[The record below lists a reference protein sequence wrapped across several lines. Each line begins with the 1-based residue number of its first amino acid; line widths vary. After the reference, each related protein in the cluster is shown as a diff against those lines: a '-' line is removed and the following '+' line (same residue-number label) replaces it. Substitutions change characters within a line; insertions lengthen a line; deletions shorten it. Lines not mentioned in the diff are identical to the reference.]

1 MSDFDFETMSL
12 DELKRLKR
20 DLDKAITNF
29 DERRKAEAKRDLEA
43 KAREYGF
50 SLSELLETKNT
61 KRGTVEP
68 KYSNPNNSDQTWTG
82 RGRQPIWYREA
93 IEAGTDPDELKI

>member
-1 MSDFDFETMSL
+1 MTSDFETMTL
-12 DELKRLKR
+12 DELKGLKR
-20 DLDKAITNF
+20 ELDKAIVNF
-29 DERRKAEAKRDLEA
+29 DQKRKAEARRDIEA

-50 SLSELLETKNT
+50 SLAELMEKTGK
-61 KRGTVEP
+61 KGGTVAP
-68 KYSNPNNSDQTWTG
+68 KYRNPSNPDQTWTG